1 MIIIWRWDT
10 ESGWECDFHD
20 FLYDAGG
27 YRETYTLEIRR
38 ILDCGNETILRI
50 PGIANNQTGLMPVT
64 TYDARLLSV
73 NFNGPSNFSDAAR
86 FSTVGE

>member
-1 MIIIWRWDT
+1 MRQ
-10 ESGWECDFHD
+10 CD

-27 YRETYTLEIRR
+27 YRETYTLEIR
-38 ILDCGNETILRI
+38 DCENETILRI
-50 PGIANNQTGLMPVT
+50 PGITSESYDQTGLMPLT

-86 FSTVGE
+86 FSTVG